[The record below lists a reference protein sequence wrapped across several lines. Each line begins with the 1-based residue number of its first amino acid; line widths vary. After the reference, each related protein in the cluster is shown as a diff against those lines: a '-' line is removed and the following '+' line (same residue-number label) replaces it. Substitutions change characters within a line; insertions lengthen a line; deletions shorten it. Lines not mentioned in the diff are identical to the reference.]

1 MIRIRT
7 KLMVFFIVLVLLLNA
22 VAFLLYHNGQKSID
36 QYNFILQ
43 RLYLLNAISQKTDA
57 VYQSLHIYM
66 SEQTPEN
73 HREHL
78 ERRQELKQE
87 QRKLSELIEKHDNRV
102 AVENYQNMISSFL
115 EESGIVLDA
124 FQKQKITVYPV
135 HMAEAEKIMR
145 FIKET
150 TLELTN
156 GELERYE
163 DFYYMINQKST
174 YSEWMGISIFVS
186 AFLLCT
192 LFALWFSRGI
202 TRPIKRL
209 STAAKEI
216 SAGRF
221 DGEPVKVSTK
231 DELLLLTHTFNDMR
245 SNIRTLV
252 KEMEEKSE
260 LDKLLREME
269 LKSLQSQIN
278 PHFLFNVLNTITK
291 TAYLEDADRTS
302 DLIES
307 TAALLRYNLANLNK
321 PTTLS
326 REVEVIEHYFFL
338 QTARFEER
346 VRFHSDI
353 DESYLSL
360 PIPHMTLQPIVEN
373 SFIHGI
379 ESYEE
384 GAEITLSITGA
395 DGKVTIEVI
404 DNGVGMNEAIRK
416 RLLSTEEEDLDVA
429 GHKGHSTGLGVK
441 NVMRRLELFYQAT
454 DLFDIESEVGKG
466 TKVTMEL
473 PIQQTREEEEHDQ
486 NIDR

>member
-7 KLMVFFIVLVLLLNA
+7 KLMVFFMVLVLLLNA

-36 QYNFILQ
+36 QYNYILQ
-43 RLYLLNAISQKTDA
+43 RLYLLNEISQKTDA
-57 VYQSLHIYM
+57 VYQSLHVYI

-73 HREHL
+73 HRTHL
-78 ERRQELKQE
+78 QRRTELKQE
-87 QRKLSELIEKHDNRV
+87 QRKLSELIAEHDNRLV
-102 AVENYQNMISSFL
+102 VENYQHMITSFL
-115 EESGIVLDA
+115 EESGIALDA
-124 FQKQKITVYPV
+124 FEKQKISVYPV
-135 HMAEAEKIMR
+135 HLAEAEKIMR

-150 TLELTN
+150 TLELVN
-156 GELERYE
+156 GELARYE
-163 DFYYMINQKST
+163 DFYYTINMKST

-186 AFLLCT
+186 AILLCT
-192 LFALWFSRGI
+192 IFALWFSRGI
-202 TRPIKRL
+202 TRPIRRL
-209 STAAKEI
+209 SAAAKEI

-231 DELLLLTHTFNDMR
+231 DELLLLTNTFNDMR

-291 TAYLEDADRTS
+291 TAYLEEADRTS
-302 DLIES
+302 ELIES

-326 REVEVIEHYFFL
+326 REVEVIEDYFFL
-338 QTARFEER
+338 QTARFGER
-346 VRFHSDI
+346 VTFQSDI
-353 DESYLSL
+353 DESCLSL
-360 PIPHMTLQPIVEN
+360 QVPHMTLQPIVEN

-384 GAEITLSITGA
+384 GAEITLRITGT
-395 DGKVTIEVI
+395 DGKVIIEVI
-404 DNGVGMNEAIRK
+404 DNGVGMDEATRK
-416 RLLSTEEEDLDVA
+416 RLLSMEEEEGDAA

-441 NVMRRLELFYQAT
+441 NVMRRLELFYRTT

-466 TKVTMEL
+466 TKVTMVL
-473 PIQQTREEEEHDQ
+473 PLRVRTGEED
-486 NIDR
+486 DDD